1 MKRTYN
7 IIIGAL
13 CGLIGVSSCADF
25 LEIEPQNEIILE
37 KFWNEKADVDGI
49 ITGCYSAMQKEGCI
63 KRMIVWGEVRSDN
76 VGVGRNISSDGSLE
90 KVLKENI
97 DAKNTYTTWKDFYSV
112 INRCNTVIK
121 YAPGVAA
128 VDPAYTESELQAN
141 IAEVVA
147 LRSLCYFYLIRAF
160 RDVPYSSVAF
170 TDDDQTMD
178 LPATKFD
185 DVLDSLIVSL
195 EEVKGMAVKRY
206 PVTKPLYQT
215 GRITQ
220 DAIYAM
226 LCEMYLWKKDY
237 QNCIKYA
244 DLVIDSKKK
253 IAEENRQSQN
263 SKSSMSTANDMD
275 TRFNGYPLVS
285 NLITSGYYG
294 ESYEVLFGA
303 DNRNSDDMNQEII
316 FQLVFNDSPSA
327 NSMPANAAI
336 NSFYG
341 NANSSVGLLAP
352 TDFIFDDIEKT
363 SSRSVFADRNKKL
376 DARMYINCNVD
387 EKSIHKYTTRQIE
400 INATSTTPTIY
411 YYSLYS
417 QDQNGSNWVIYRL
430 TDIML
435 LKAEAL
441 SQMLR
446 EGADTETVE
455 YNRPIL
461 AQAFSLVNAVNK
473 RSVCQNQLVDTLQQS
488 DYGTKSLME
497 NLVLQERQRELMF
510 EGKRWFDLVRYCQR
524 NGNTQ
529 ILSSAAMRKVT
540 TGGDLIANKLAK
552 MDAIYWPYNNDEIKI
567 NKNLK
572 QNPAFSS
579 GEDES
584 YEKTK

>member
-1 MKRTYN
+1 M
-7 IIIGAL
+7 
-13 CGLIGVSSCADF
+13 
-25 LEIEPQNEIILE
+25 
-37 KFWNEKADVDGI
+37 
-49 ITGCYSAMQKEGCI
+49 
-63 KRMIVWGEVRSDN
+63 
-76 VGVGRNISSDGSLE
+76 
-90 KVLKENI
+90 
-97 DAKNTYTTWKDFYSV
+97 
-112 INRCNTVIK
+112 
-121 YAPGVAA
+121 
-128 VDPAYTESELQAN
+128 
-141 IAEVVA
+141 
-147 LRSLCYFYLIRAF
+147 
-160 RDVPYSSVAF
+160 
-170 TDDDQTMD
+170 
-178 LPATKFD
+178 
-185 DVLDSLIVSL
+185 
-195 EEVKGMAVKRY
+195 
-206 PVTKPLYQT
+206 
-215 GRITQ
+215 
-220 DAIYAM
+220 
-226 LCEMYLWKKDY
+226 
-237 QNCIKYA
+237 
-244 DLVIDSKKK
+244 
-253 IAEENRQSQN
+253 
-263 SKSSMSTANDMD
+263 
-275 TRFNGYPLVS
+275 
-285 NLITSGYYG
+285 
-294 ESYEVLFGA
+294 
-303 DNRNSDDMNQEII
+303 
-316 FQLVFNDSPSA
+316 
-327 NSMPANAAI
+327 
-336 NSFYG
+336 
-341 NANSSVGLLAP
+341 
-352 TDFIFDDIEKT
+352 
-363 SSRSVFADRNKKL
+363 
-376 DARMYINCNVD
+376 D

-417 QDQNGSNWVIYRL
+417 QNQNGSNWVIYRL